1 MVAVSRGKNVTGKEE
16 RMRQGFVK
24 VAAVTP
30 KIRVADTRYNA
41 KVICLAIKEAAEAGA
56 KVIVLPE
63 LCITGYTCGDLFL
76 QEKLLREAKEELLHI
91 AEFTTDVD
99 AIVFV
104 GLPLAYKGKL
114 YNVAAALNRGKIL
127 GIVPKTYLP
136 NYNEFYEARHFT
148 RGMEEVADVRLTE
161 ELTVPM
167 GTRQL
172 FTCLELPELVI
183 AAELCE
189 DLWTMNPPSI
199 GHAMHGATLIVNLS
213 ASDETTGK
221 PAYRRELVKGQSAR
235 LLCGYIYASA
245 GDGESTQDVV
255 YSGHNLI
262 AENGRLLA
270 ESELFDAQT
279 ISTAGEFR
287 EAHFHKGMSWME
299 CQKSCL

>member
-1 MVAVSRGKNVTGKEE
+1 
-16 RMRQGFVK
+16 MRQGFVK

-30 KIRVADTRYNA
+30 KIRVADTGYNA
-41 KVICLAIKEAAEAGA
+41 KVICQSVKEAAEAGA

-91 AEFTTDVD
+91 TAFTTDVD

-262 AENGRLLA
+262 AEKDVCQRSQNFLTHRRYPPRSMCPVLRPSAA
-270 ESELFDAQT
+270 E
-279 ISTAGEFR
+279 
-287 EAHFHKGMSWME
+287 
-299 CQKSCL
+299 